1 MNWNGFTSFS
11 LDIIY
16 AVLMKNIEIIVF
28 KLGGNPGLAFN
39 WIIQIMSDPT
49 VLDGSLHG
57 VKIEST
63 NGDNCPIEFEDT
75 GFW

>member
-1 MNWNGFTSFS
+1 M
-11 LDIIY
+11 
-16 AVLMKNIEIIVF
+16 
-28 KLGGNPGLAFN
+28 
-39 WIIQIMSDPT
+39 
-49 VLDGSLHG
+49 LDGSLHG

>member
-1 MNWNGFTSFS
+1 MNWNGFTTFS

-39 WIIQIMSDPT
+39 WII
-49 VLDGSLHG
+49 
-57 VKIEST
+57 
-63 NGDNCPIEFEDT
+63 
-75 GFW
+75 